1 MKAERIPYEQTG
13 RFTKIVTDYLQEVTA
28 LQPFYKYKP
37 GLDSFQTAIINKSA
51 EQIDRNLLSDTIL
64 KQYGD
69 IGIIPFVKENIELFR
84 DQNTFCIV
92 TAHQLNIFTGPL
104 YVIYK
109 TISAIQL
116 CKSLREKY
124 PSNNFVPVF
133 WLGSEDHDFEE
144 INHFELFGKTYTW
157 EDKQGGACGKYDTK
171 GLAAIIAELETVLGD
186 VENAQS
192 LITLFSK
199 AYLYSENLSRATRV
213 ILNELF
219 GIYGLVIVDGDD
231 TYFKSLCKNIIEDEI
246 FNRTAEKLVNKT
258 LEIFPFDAQATPREI
273 NLFYLKEYTRERI
286 IFDAAKNI
294 YSVLNTDITF
304 TSTEISQEIKLH
316 PENFSPNVILRPLFQ
331 QKVLPSLAYIG
342 GGGELAYWLQL
353 KSLFEFHNIDFPV
366 LLLRDSFLIIDNNTN
381 KKVQK
386 LHLNSSDLFKDE
398 NILIND
404 FVRANSTESVS
415 LKNEIDEIEIILTRI
430 LVTAKNIDNSLEK
443 TVLGEKQNMING
455 IQKLES
461 RLLKAEKM
469 KMDAEVNQIRAI
481 LAKLF
486 PNNGLQERKDNLIS
500 YYLKYGPGFFDQLLS
515 AASQPNPEF
524 IILTFDEV

>member
-1 MKAERIPYEQTG
+1 MKAEKIPYEQTG
-13 RFTKIVTDYLQEVTA
+13 RFTKVVTDYLQEVSV
-28 LQPFYKYKP
+28 LKPFYKYKP
-37 GLDSFQTAIINKSA
+37 DLDSFQTAINNKSG
-51 EQIDRNLLSDTIL
+51 EQIDRNLLSDTIS

-69 IGIIPFVKENIELFR
+69 IGISSLVKENIESFR
-84 DQNTFCIV
+84 DKNTFCIV

-116 CKSLREKY
+116 CKSLKERY

-144 INHFELFGKTYTW
+144 INHFDLFGKTYTW
-157 EDKQGGACGKYDTK
+157 DDKQGGACGKYDPK
-171 GLAAIIAELETVLGD
+171 VLAAIIEELKPVLGD
-186 VENAQS
+186 GENAQA
-192 LITLFSK
+192 LIALFSK
-199 AYLYSENLSRATRV
+199 SYMACENLSMATRV

-219 GIYGLVIVDGDD
+219 GSYGLVIVDGDD
-231 TYFKSLCKNIIEDEI
+231 TYFKSLCKSIIEDEI
-246 FNRTAEKLVNKT
+246 FSRTAEKLVNIT
-258 LEIFPFDAQATPREI
+258 LEEFPFDAQATPREI
-273 NLFYLKEYTRERI
+273 NLFYLKEHLRERI
-286 IFDAAKNI
+286 VFDAINDI
-294 YSVLNTDITF
+294 YTVLNTHITF
-304 TSTEISQEIKLH
+304 TPDEIKQEIKLH

-331 QKVLPSLAYIG
+331 QKVLPSIAYIG

-366 LLLRDSFLIIDNNTN
+366 LLLRDSFLIIDGNTN
-381 KKVQK
+381 KKIQK
-386 LHLNSSDLFKDE
+386 LHLNSSDLFKEE

-404 FVRANSTESVS
+404 FVRANSNGSVS
-415 LKNEIDEIEIILTRI
+415 LKKEIDEIEIILTRI
-430 LVTAKNIDNSLEK
+430 LLTAKKIDNSLEK

-469 KMDAEVNQIRAI
+469 KMDAEVNQIRTI

-486 PNNGLQERKDNLIS
+486 PNNGLQERKDNFIS
-500 YYLKYGPGFFDQLLS
+500 YYLKYGRGFFDQLLFS
-515 AASQPNPEF
+515 AGQPNPEF
-524 IILTFDEV
+524 VILTFDDV